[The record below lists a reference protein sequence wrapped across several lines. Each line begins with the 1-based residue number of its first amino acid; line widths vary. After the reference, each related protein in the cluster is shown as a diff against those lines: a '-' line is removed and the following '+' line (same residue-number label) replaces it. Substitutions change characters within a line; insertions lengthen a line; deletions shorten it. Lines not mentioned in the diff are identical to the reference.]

1 MRTRPRALFLCAA
14 LCAATPV
21 SADILDLQVKRE
33 DRRFLVRF
41 EVEIEVPP
49 AEVLRLFDEPTRWT
63 SLSRVIRRAGFV
75 EAPAAGTQPAKAG
88 IVERPISMVVRDCIL
103 FFCPQ
108 ADKVTLYRIEADGRR
123 VTGTGVVG
131 AGDFRYGKE
140 RWEILPS
147 AQGTRLRLDA
157 ELEPD
162 FRVPPFIGPRALKSM
177 LRKLLGEMEHNLEQ
191 APKQSAPKRPEW
203 EEPE

>member
-1 MRTRPRALFLCAA
+1 MRARPRALLLCAA
-14 LCAATPV
+14 LCAAAPA

-41 EVEIEVPP
+41 EVEIDVPP
-49 AEVLRLFDEPTRWT
+49 AEVLRLFDEPARWT
-63 SLSRVIRRAGFV
+63 GLSRVIRRAGFV
-75 EAPAAGTQPAKAG
+75 DVPIGGAQATDADTAG
-88 IVERPISMVVRDCIL
+88 RPVSMVVRDCIL

-108 ADKVTLYRIEADGRR
+108 ANKVTRYRIDADGHR
-123 VTGTGVVG
+123 VTGTGVAG
-131 AGDFRYGKE
+131 AGDFRYAKE

-162 FRVPPFIGPRALKSM
+162 FIVPPLIGSRVLKSM
-177 LRKLLGEMEHNLEQ
+177 LRKLLREMEHNLEQ
-191 APKQSAPKRPEW
+191 PRSAPERPGW